1 MKSIKEKQHLVNLA
15 KALGQNADPNLIKEI
30 NSFNSIKKDAHES
43 IKRSAL
49 KDLTEAFRQAKLENE
64 VQQIIEYPLPPTLD
78 EVLQTLN
85 EEDNTNELVQS
96 QTEETPI
103 RESKTTNPEPTLAE
117 RAAKV
122 ISEAPK
128 KDSFQQPD
136 PDPVEKN
143 FAEIQRKLKFL
154 EATIGKIAV
163 AGPGSGETKFRMLDD
178 VDRSSIGNT
187 DQVLRWR
194 PDPRGDAY
202 GKFFFGQLSGDQGPI
217 RSMRYDT
224 SGYGANA
231 NVLPGITA
239 WNTDKDCLDIHQND
253 GSVLQVGLEN
263 YVRVYNPSNT
273 TMNSGLFVSLNTLL
287 GIDAE
292 TPACQPYQANAG
304 SFPYFTLGIITTTI
318 PPQGVGRATV
328 LGEVHDVDTTGNTAY
343 ETWAVGD
350 VLWAS
355 PSTPG
360 GLTTLRPTAPNV
372 AVTVGKVITVDSS
385 DGLILVRPT
394 VLPHF
399 YYGTF
404 ISTQDQRA
412 ANINYPYAIRYD
424 YTAETGPVS
433 GQSGFHLSSN
443 TRIVAENTGLYNYQ
457 FSLQLSSS
465 SASTKNIWIWPRID
479 GQDVPNS
486 ATRISVSTNNGSLV
500 AAWNFI
506 FSMIPGR
513 YFELMWAVDD
523 LTLFL
528 DNPPVTNFCP
538 AIPSVIL
545 TVSQVN
551 S

>member
-78 EVLQTLN
+78 EVLTIL
-85 EEDNTNELVQS
+85 EEETPTNELVQP
-96 QTEETPI
+96 QTEEAPV
-103 RESKTTNPEPTLAE
+103 RESETTNPEPTLAE

-187 DQVLRWR
+187 DQVLRWN

-239 WNTDKDCLDIHQND
+239 WNPVEDCLNVTQGD
-253 GSVLQVGLEN
+253 GSTLQVGLEN
-263 YVRVYNPSNT
+263 YIRVYNNTPNTFANGTFVEFIGVDAEGDAPIFRAYVNNANAQPLYSIGVLTTDIASNT
-273 TMNSGLFVSLNTLL
+273 H
-287 GIDAE
+287 
-292 TPACQPYQANAG
+292 
-304 SFPYFTLGIITTTI
+304 
-318 PPQGVGRATV
+318 GRATCLGLV
-328 LGEVHDVDTTGNTAY
+328 RDINTSGNAVGEVWSA
-343 ETWAVGD
+343 GD
-350 VLWAS
+350 ILWAN
-355 PSTPG
+355 PYYPG
-360 GLTTLRPTAPNV
+360 KFTKHKPTSPNV
-372 AVTVGKVITVDSS
+372 AIAVAAVTVANVTNGI
-385 DGLILVRPT
+385 ILVRPALWPRLRYGDFFST
-394 VLPHF
+394 LPQ
-399 YYGTF
+399 TAPAPNQDVQLA
-404 ISTQDQRA
+404 ISNTL
-412 ANINYPYAIRYD
+412 I
-424 YTAETGPVS
+424 S
-433 GQSGFHLSSN
+433 SGFTLTNNTVVALDSGLYKFQ
-443 TRIVAENTGLYNYQ
+443 TRIQVT
-457 FSLQLSSS
+457 SSS
-465 SASTKNIWIWPRID
+465 SSSK
-479 GQDVPNS
+479 
-486 ATRISVSTNNGSLV
+486 SLV
-500 AAWNFI
+500 LWYKRNGVNIERSSVRQSIAENGGYRTITNFQI
-506 FSMIPGR
+506 VSLNAGDNVSVHF
-513 YFELMWAVDD
+513 AVTDTA
-523 LTLFL
+523 LTI
-528 DNPPVTNFCP
+528 DSPPVADIFAGAP
-538 AIPSVIL
+538 PIPSIQIAITEAAL
-545 TVSQVN
+545 
-551 S
+551 